1 MLWSDVVRS
10 EVTDNQRRR
19 MYRCPGSDSTD
30 PHYIRHKVKN
40 PDSLMV
46 KGSFSYFGVGKL
58 KILPKNNHWTSAA
71 ILNLSWINLKTV
83 CQSVRLMLSCTMS

>member
-58 KILPKNNHWTSAA
+58 KILPKNN
-71 ILNLSWINLKTV
+71 
-83 CQSVRLMLSCTMS
+83 RLDQCSYFELVLD